1 MEKEENQ
8 NQENTTAE
16 TSNES
21 NQDHKQSDNKQEE
34 NKDVEE
40 KIELSPEEKIK
51 ELEDKLARTFAEMEN
66 QRRRFE
72 KEKDDAFDYGG
83 FAFAREALN
92 LIDNLARSKL
102 ILESDETLKD
112 TEALKKTLE
121 HFEIINKD
129 LISIFTK
136 NNIKPIDCLNKKLD
150 PNLHQAMM
158 EIEDDQKDSGTI
170 VQEIQKGFMMKD
182 RLLRPSLVGVSKKTG
197 IKNDLTVV
205 TLKIAG
211 SPKINTILKSIFP
224 FWNCF
229 KLPKRALKPTTNR
242 E

>member
-1 MEKEENQ
+1 MEKEENL
-8 NQENTTAE
+8 NQENTTSE
-16 TSNES
+16 ISNEKFEAEKEL
-21 NQDHKQSDNKQEE
+21 DDKQEK
-34 NKDVEE
+34 NKNVEE

-83 FAFAREALN
+83 FSFAKEALN

-121 HFEIINKD
+121 HFDIINKD

-158 EIEDDQKDSGTI
+158 EIEDDHKEPGTI
-170 VQEIQKGFMMKD
+170 VQEVQKGFMIKD
-182 RLLRPSLVGVSKKTG
+182 RLLRPSLVGVSKKTE
-197 IKNDLTVV
+197 KKDD
-205 TLKIAG
+205 
-211 SPKINTILKSIFP
+211 KSEE
-224 FWNCF
+224 N
-229 KLPKRALKPTTNR
+229 KENLDK
-242 E
+242 